1 MNQRKDRSLEIMA
14 SIRSIL
20 VADWDPIHVGAE
32 HPSEYDSYVGGV
44 YRLLANRAS
53 AEELAEHLRKLE
65 AEKMGFT
72 ASKSSALRPVAEKLF
87 ALEVGL

>member
-1 MNQRKDRSLEIMA
+1 MSQAKDRSLEIMA

-20 VADWDPIHVGAE
+20 VTDWDPIHVGAE
-32 HPSEYDSYVGGV
+32 RPSEYDSYIGGV

-65 AEKMGFT
+65 AEEMGFT
-72 ASKSSALRPVAEKLF
+72 ASISSALKPVAEKLLG
-87 ALEVGL
+87 LEVGL